1 MSNTFELNKLG
12 VIELYKSAG
21 MKSVLASAGEAVAR
35 AAGDGYGSAVDT
47 ANFTAIGV
55 VYTQSFDAR
64 LDNARNNTLLK
75 ACSSAGLRMK
85 G

>member
-1 MSNTFELNKLG
+1 MSNKFELNRSG
-12 VIELYKSAG
+12 VIELFKSAG
-21 MKSVLASAGEAVAR
+21 MKSALASASDAVAK
-35 AAGDGYGSAVDT
+35 AAGDGYASAVDT

-55 VYTQSFDAR
+55 VYTRSFEAQ

-75 ACSSAGLRMK
+75 ACSSAGLRMR